1 MNGLIFS
8 LLAEALRGSPIEGDA
23 WEIVLGSD
31 DWRDR
36 LAAIA
41 GDDEVLDPESIPPGP
56 PWPPRMR

>member
-1 MNGLIFS
+1 MTGLIFS

-31 DWRDR
+31 DWRER

-41 GDDEVLDPESIPPGP
+41 GDEAPVDPESVP